1 MQEDAK
7 RDSSAAIANLAS
19 VVMIVVFFML
29 SLTGYLSAWLG
40 ILIDVEIDFKI
51 TETNSV

>member
-19 VVMIVVFFML
+19 VVMIVVFL
-29 SLTGYLSAWLG
+29 CSAWLG
-40 ILIDVEIDFKI
+40 ILIDVVIDFKI
-51 TETNSV
+51 TETNSM